1 MKHVARAVPFAV
13 AGFML
18 TPFLLWAG
26 FWFSGVQG
34 VKSGFDGP
42 EAVVLL
48 LSSLPLAGLFWI
60 RNLREMGDG
69 IASPSR
75 LRLARLFTV
84 ALPAAIVLI
93 GLVGLFWMAS
103 LDRPAISIALVGLAV
118 AAVAFLGWRAAS
130 PEGER
135 ASGRA
140 VRGEGWSAGHIL
152 LFLFNV
158 AMALALLAI
167 LWTPAVLFYAVL
179 ALVPVVFGTILV
191 IANQGDAS

>member
-1 MKHVARAVPFAV
+1 MKRVARAIPFAV

-18 TPFLLWAG
+18 TPFVLWAG
-26 FWFSGVQG
+26 FWFSGVKG

-60 RNLREMGDG
+60 RNLREMGDD

-75 LRLARLFTV
+75 LRLARLLTA
-84 ALPAAIVLI
+84 ALPAAIALI

-103 LDRPAISIALVGLAV
+103 LHRPAASIVLVGLAV
-118 AAVAFLGWRAAS
+118 GAVAFLGWRAAS
-130 PEGER
+130 PAGEQ

-140 VRGEGWSAGHIL
+140 VRGEGWSAAQIL

-158 AMALALLAI
+158 AMTLGLLAI
-167 LWTPAVLFYAVL
+167 VWTPAVLFYAVL
-179 ALVPVVFGTILV
+179 ALVPIVFGAIL
-191 IANQGDAS
+191 ILANQGEAS

>member
-1 MKHVARAVPFAV
+1 MKRLARAVPFAV

-26 FWFSGVQG
+26 FWFSGVKG

-48 LSSLPLAGLFWI
+48 FSSLPLAGLFWI

-69 IASPSR
+69 IASASR
-75 LRLARLFTV
+75 LRLARLLTI
-84 ALPAAIVLI
+84 ALPAAIALIGVI
-93 GLVGLFWMAS
+93 GLVWMAS
-103 LDRPAISIALVGLAV
+103 LDRPAVSIALVGLAV
-118 AAVAFLGWRAAS
+118 GAVAFLAWRAAS

-135 ASGRA
+135 ASGRP
-140 VRGEGWSAGHIL
+140 VRGEGWSAEHIL

-158 AMALALLAI
+158 AMVLALAAI

-179 ALVPVVFGTILV
+179 ALVPIVFGAILI